1 MPKQYWLMKAEEA
14 VYPIDQWRKDKV
26 TFWDGVRNYTARNFM
41 RDKMRKGD
49 GMFFYYSGGKP
60 SGIVG
65 VGEIV
70 KEGYPDPTAFDPKDI
85 HYDEKSDPSKPT
97 WYMVDVKF
105 KKALKNILSIGL
117 LKEVP
122 GLRNMVLF
130 KQSQLSVQP
139 VTEAEWK
146 LIQRMIDAQADER

>member
-1 MPKQYWLMKAEEA
+1 MKAEEA
-14 VYPIDQWRKDKV
+14 VYPIEQWRKDKV

-41 RDKMRKGD
+41 RDRMRKGD

-70 KEGYPDPTAFDPKDI
+70 KEGYPDHTAFDPKDV
-85 HYDEKSDPSKPT
+85 HYDEKSDPAKPT

-105 KKALKNILSIGL
+105 VKALKRILPIGL

-122 GLRNMVLF
+122 GLKNMVLF
-130 KQSQLSVQP
+130 RQSQLSVQP

-146 LIQRMIDAQADER
+146 IIQRMIDAQE

>member
-1 MPKQYWLMKAEEA
+1 MKAEEA
-14 VYPIDQWRKDKV
+14 VYPIERWKKEKV

-41 RDKMRKGD
+41 RDKMKKGD

-65 VGEIV
+65 VGEIAR
-70 KEGYPDPTAFDPKDI
+70 EGYPDHTAFDPKDV
-85 HYDEKSDPSKPT
+85 HFDEKSDPSKPT

-105 KKALKNILSIGL
+105 VKALKHMLSIDF
-117 LKEVP
+117 LKKVP
-122 GLRNMVLF
+122 GLKNMALF
-130 KQSQLSVQP
+130 KYSRLSVQP

-146 LIQRMIDAQADER
+146 IIQRMIDAQE

>member
-14 VYPIDQWRKDKV
+14 VYPVEQWRKEKV

-41 RDKMRKGD
+41 RDRMRKGD

-60 SGIVG
+60 SGIVA

-70 KEGYPDPTAFDPKDI
+70 KEGYPDHTAFDPKDI
-85 HYDEKSDPSKPT
+85 HYDEKSDPAKPT

-105 KKALKNILSIGL
+105 GKALKQILPIGL

-122 GLRNMVLF
+122 GLKNMVLF
-130 KQSQLSVQP
+130 RQSQLSVQP

-146 LIQRMIDAQADER
+146 LIQRMIDAQG